1 MNKKL
6 AAGVL
11 SIVLLAGGATAAYG
25 ATDSAT
31 LDGIKALTQEMFGIQ
46 KDIVDKQLEANII
59 TQEKADAMKKFID
72 QRIET
77 SDKALAEGKVLSP
90 GMGGKGMGG
99 REIRGDAKMFTSE
112 PMTPDQIKTWKAQ
125 AQTRLN
131 AQVESME
138 SNAKLTPAQIEKWRA
153 AALAQLE
160 VQEEA
165 MANGAFVPGVMGK
178 GMRGGDGCGAF
189 GGRIAPTAPAAPST
203 TSLQ

>member
-25 ATDSAT
+25 ATDSAA
-31 LDGIKALTQEMFGIQ
+31 LDGIKALTQQMFGIQ

-90 GMGGKGMGG
+90 GMGGKGM
-99 REIRGDAKMFTSE
+99 RGDAKMFTSE
-112 PMTPDQIKTWKAQ
+112 PMTPDQVETWKEQ

-131 AQVESME
+131 AQVESMK
-138 SNAKLTPAQIEKWRA
+138 SNAKLTPAQIEKWSA

-160 VQEEA
+160 VQAEA

-189 GGRIAPTAPAAPST
+189 GGKIAPTAPAASST